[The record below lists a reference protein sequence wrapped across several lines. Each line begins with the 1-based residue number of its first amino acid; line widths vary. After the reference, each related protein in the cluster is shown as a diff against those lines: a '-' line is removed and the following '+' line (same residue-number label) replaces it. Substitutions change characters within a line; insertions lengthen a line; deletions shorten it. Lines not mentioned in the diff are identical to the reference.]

1 MIIIKPAQNTDR
13 GAVALITVIVL
24 GSLLLILGLSASYV
38 GQTEIIIAG
47 QMDRG
52 QHARTL
58 AATCIEEAL
67 HRLKLDDA
75 YAGGTIDIDSDS
87 CAVTIIGAGSSRT
100 ITSTA
105 ISGDFTKNIE
115 VIASLRQNA
124 DTDASAWNIDSWT
137 ELDP

>member
-1 MIIIKPAQNTDR
+1 
-13 GAVALITVIVL
+13 VALITVIVL
-24 GSLLLILGLSASYV
+24 SALLLLIGLSASYI

-58 AATCIEEAL
+58 AATCMEEAL
-67 HRLKLDDA
+67 HRLKLDDT
-75 YAGGTIDIDSDS
+75 YSGGAIDIDSDS
-87 CAVTIIGAGSSRT
+87 CTVTVTGAGASRT

-105 ISGDFTKNIE
+105 SSGDFTKNVE
-115 VIASLRQNA
+115 VSASLRQNA
-124 DTDASAWNIDSWT
+124 DTDASAWNIDSWA